1 MICAW
6 QPQRG
11 PVTHPCKMCH
21 DVLQRDKHGMP
32 HMQPAGHVG
41 GRHGHRKWLAFAC
54 VLWLKHAVLFPPAT
68 SKSNLIGTSQ
78 EHHQNAEPCLKPTC
92 HTSHKGAA
100 QCQQCQSSWAR
111 SFWLAQRLCQ
121 QVLCHALS
129 SVHVSCTASEAHF
142 RSKWL
147 SNSGLAASDRDV
159 YLPSLRYCFGKP
171 NAKRALA
178 GSIQT
183 HLTGRPL
190 AQLIVHRALERNLFQ
205 QSRNAAGCGSR

>member
-11 PVTHPCKMCH
+11 PVTHPCKTCH

-41 GRHGHRKWLAFAC
+41 GRHGHRKRLAFAC
-54 VLWLKHAVLFPPAT
+54 VLWLKHAALFPPAT
-68 SKSNLIGTSQ
+68 SKSVLIGTSQ
-78 EHHQNAEPCLKPTC
+78 EHYQDAEPCLKQTC

-100 QCQQCQSSWAR
+100 QCQQYQNSWAR
-111 SFWLAQRLCQ
+111 SFWLGQHLCQ
-121 QVLCHALS
+121 QVLYQAQS
-129 SVHVSCTASEAHF
+129 SIWHLCSRACIFTPFEAHF

-147 SNSGLAASDRDV
+147 SKLGLAASDHDIC
-159 YLPSLRYCFGKP
+159 LPSLRQRSGKP
-171 NAKRALA
+171 NAMRAPA

-183 HLTGRPL
+183 HLRGRPT
-190 AQLIVHRALERNLFQ
+190 AQLIVHRVL
-205 QSRNAAGCGSR
+205 